1 MNFKI
6 MNKKLL
12 YKLCIL
18 LFAYSIFMFFNNFIF
33 GNYVFADD
41 FTSAL
46 DINASSALLV
56 DNKTNKILYS
66 KNENKKI
73 FPASTTKIVT
83 AILVLENHSL
93 DEKVTASYDA
103 VMSIPSGYS
112 TADIQIEEE
121 LTVEQLLELLLVHSA
136 NDAANVLA
144 EYAGG
149 SVSSFVSMMNTKAN
163 ELGLSN
169 THFTNPYGLQDDN
182 HYTTA
187 HDLAIIMQ
195 YCLKNDDFRKIAGQA
210 SCAIPATNKSN
221 PRKYDSTNEL
231 LIAGNS
237 NYYSNLIAGKT
248 GYTSKAGGCLVSAA
262 YNNNLELVGVILN
275 SNNRFKDTRSLYN
288 YGYKNFSIKNIVN
301 EKDIITNIEVKNAT
315 KNTKS
320 LNLLVSE
327 DIPVLANNSDDLTA
341 IQPEISLNDNIEAP
355 IEEGQAIGKV
365 SYTVNG
371 ITYTTNLIAANN
383 VEKSKLFTYILYG
396 FGFLILILIIYRLF
410 KNSKKTIRRR

>member
-1 MNFKI
+1 M
-6 MNKKLL
+6 
-12 YKLCIL
+12 
-18 LFAYSIFMFFNNFIF
+18 LFSNFIF
-33 GNYVFADD
+33 SNYVFADD

-66 KNENKKI
+66 KNENKKM

-103 VMSIPSGYS
+103 VMTIPSGYS

-121 LTVEQLLELLLVHSA
+121 FTVEQLLELLLVHSA

-195 YCLKNDDFRKIAGQA
+195 YCIKNNNFRKIAGQA

-248 GYTSKAGGCLVSAA
+248 GYTSKAGGCLVSVA
-262 YNNNLELVGVILN
+262 YSNDLELIGVILN

-315 KNTKS
+315 INTKN

-327 DIPVLANNSDDLTA
+327 NIPVLANNSDDLTT
-341 IQPEISLNDNIEAP
+341 IQPEISLNANIEAP
-355 IEEGQAIGKV
+355 IEEGQIMGKV

-371 ITYTTNLIAANN
+371 ITYTTTLIAANN
-383 VEKSKLFTYILYG
+383 VEKSKLLIYILYG
-396 FGFLILILIIYRLF
+396 FGLLILILIIYSFF
-410 KNSKKTIRRR
+410 KSRNKL

>member
-6 MNKKLL
+6 INKKLI

-18 LFAYSIFMFFNNFIF
+18 LCTYSIFMLFSNFIF
-33 GNYVFADD
+33 SNYVFADD

-66 KNENKKI
+66 KNENKKM

-195 YCLKNDDFRKIAGQA
+195 YCIKNNNFRKIAGQA

-248 GYTSKAGGCLVSAA
+248 GYTSKAGGCLVSVA
-262 YNNNLELVGVILN
+262 YSNDLELIGVILN

-315 KNTKS
+315 INTKN

-327 DIPVLANNSDDLTA
+327 NIPVLANNSDDLTT
-341 IQPEISLNDNIEAP
+341 IQPEISLNANIEAP
-355 IEEGQAIGKV
+355 IEEGQIMGKV

-371 ITYTTNLIAANN
+371 ITYTTTLIAANN
-383 VEKSKLFTYILYG
+383 VEKSKLLIYILYG
-396 FGFLILILIIYRLF
+396 FGLLILILIIYSFF
-410 KNSKKTIRRR
+410 KSRNKL